1 MLTYYRNSTETAYT
15 TMSGQLA
22 SFVPVLDGSNYLEW
36 ARLLEAYLKMQSLWA
51 VTSGSWNKLVP
62 KDANNIMEKEEEK
75 IDLWD
80 EDNSQAVGTMVLR
93 ISPSIIPLID
103 GQTAPNPWL
112 TLNKPFA
119 TSPPSLTYN

>member
-1 MLTYYRNSTETAYT
+1 MLTYYRKSTETAHT

-62 KDANNIMEKEEEK
+62 KDANNVMEKEEER
-75 IDLWD
+75 IDRWN
-80 EDNSQAVGTMVLR
+80 EYNSQAVSTMVLR
-93 ISPSIIPLID
+93 ISPSIIPVPV
-103 GQTAPNPWL
+103 T
-112 TLNKPFA
+112 
-119 TSPPSLTYN
+119 